1 MRDDGCC
8 AIDESCSEHYNGF
21 ISVVVLIV
29 IGTIAFLIFVVYCV
43 DKYLEERKMDRQLER
58 EGVKI

>member
-1 MRDDGCC
+1 MEDDGCC

-21 ISVVVLIV
+21 ISVVVLMV
-29 IGTIAFLIFVVYCV
+29 IGTIALVISVVYRV
-43 DKYLEERKMDRQLER
+43 HKYLEERRMNRQLER